1 MLALCEVLKQN
12 KDFSELLKKLDAGEC
27 PIALSGLSAIHKAH
41 IISAVRMI
49 TKRQIVC
56 IYADELDARRALR
69 DIEVMCGETPRVLP
83 PIERAF
89 HDIESSSHE
98 FEHERIATLKALVDG
113 NAGITLAPVFALM
126 QRTAPRNEI
135 AEKAIML
142 KLGEEISQDTVVS
155 ELVSY
160 GYTRSELVESEGQ
173 FAVRGGI
180 LDIFSPG
187 SENPV
192 RIEFF
197 GDEIDSMGMFEADTQ
212 RRIENAKAIKLL
224 PASTLES
231 GVYESLPE
239 KLSEALVREKKR
251 KKKNER
257 LIKTLETDIELIKN
271 GVPLRARDRYF
282 NLIYPE
288 RSCAL
293 DYISDDAII
302 FVDDYYRIR
311 DAAGR
316 EKKREIDDVRSL
328 IFGGFLLPDTD
339 CFCEDF
345 ERVQQFVSEKKCV
358 FLEAFVR
365 AEYGISPK
373 AVLSMTARSL
383 PSYGGNLELACSEI
397 SEFIADGN
405 RVVILTGNKK
415 SAENMHIL
423 LRERGIK
430 ASVDLMLAKLP
441 KEPCAI
447 IGEGVLSAG
456 FAYPGN
462 DFALFTEGQLMRSP
476 IKRGRIK
483 RDKKNSQRISNY
495 RDLTPGCLVV
505 HDLHGIGKFAGI
517 SKIKTDG
524 VEKDYIKIMYLG
536 TDALYVPVTQ
546 LDMVSKYI
554 GGGEES
560 GVRLSKLGGAEWQ
573 RTKMRA
579 KGAAKEL
586 AEELIKLYAARQALE
601 REPFPSDSEW
611 QKEFEESF
619 EFEDTDDQL
628 RCSNEIKSDMERRF
642 PMDRL
647 LCGDV
652 GFGKTEV
659 ALRAAMKCILGGK
672 QVAIL
677 VPTTVLAEQHYI
689 TASRRFSNYPVK
701 IGLTSRFCSD
711 KRNKETLKGAKTGE
725 LDMIIGTHKLLAKTV
740 SFKNLGL
747 LIVDEEQRFGVSHK
761 ERLKEMTKDVDV
773 LTLTATPIPRTLNMA
788 LSGIRDMSIMEEAPR
803 NRHPVMTYVFEHDR
817 EIIADAIRKEIARGG
832 QVFYLHNNVASIE
845 ACAGRVAKLIPGVT
859 VAVGHGQMGE
869 GELSEVMRKMSEGEI
884 QVLVCTT
891 IIETGIDIPNVNTLI
906 IEDADKMGLAQ
917 LHQIR
922 GRVGRS
928 TRHAY
933 AYLTYRRG
941 KALSEIA
948 EKRLAAIREYV
959 EFGSGFKIAM
969 RDLELRGAG
978 NVLGA
983 EQSGHMISVGY
994 DMYLKLLETA
1004 IAEEK
1009 GETAKDVT
1017 VCTAD
1022 LTVSANI
1029 PEKYVASSETRMDLY
1044 RRIASI
1050 ADREDADDVIDE
1062 LCDRFGEPPRETM
1075 TLIDIALLR
1084 VAAAQAGIC
1093 DITQKG
1099 QSIKITMVDPTFDI
1113 ISKLCARSEYKG
1125 KILLNAGQEPYL
1137 MLKLR
1142 NGDDPLKCAQ
1152 VFVEAYKVAKDEVAA
1167 AK

>member
-1 MLALCEVLKQN
+1 MLALCETLKNN
-12 KDFSELLKKLDAGEC
+12 KDFTALLQKLKAGEC

-41 IISAVRMI
+41 IIAAVRMI
-49 TKRQIVC
+49 TKTQVVC
-56 IYADELDARRALR
+56 IYADELDARRAAR
-69 DIEVMCGETPRVLP
+69 DISVMCGEEPRVLP
-83 PIERAF
+83 ALERSF
-89 HDIESSSHE
+89 HDVDSISHE
-98 FEHERIATLKALVDG
+98 FEHERIATLKALADG
-113 NAGITLAPVFALM
+113 SAGITLAPVFSLM
-126 QRTAPRNEI
+126 QRTAPCDDVAGKTITLRLGQETSQEELI
-135 AEKAIML
+135 A
-142 KLGEEISQDTVVS
+142 S
-155 ELVSY
+155 LVSY
-160 GYTRSELVESEGQ
+160 GYVRAEIVESAGQ

-180 LDIFSPG
+180 VDIFSPG
-187 SENPV
+187 CENPV
-192 RIEFF
+192 RVEFF
-197 GDEIDSMGMFEADTQ
+197 GDEIDSMGLFETETQ
-212 RRIENAKAIKLL
+212 RRIENAKAVKLL
-224 PASTLES
+224 PATTLES
-231 GVYESLPE
+231 SVYEVLVE
-239 KLSEALVREKKR
+239 KLRQELARENKR
-251 KKKNER
+251 RKKNER
-257 LIKTLETDIELIKN
+257 LIKTLESDIELIEN
-271 GVPLRARDRYF
+271 GLPLRARDRYF

-288 RSCAL
+288 HTCGL
-293 DYISDDAII
+293 DYISKDAII
-302 FVDDYYRIR
+302 FIDDYYRMR

-316 EKKREIDDVRSL
+316 ERKREVEDVKSL
-328 IFGGFLLPDTD
+328 IYGGVLLPDTD

-345 ERVQQFVSEKKCV
+345 ELVQRFVAERKSV

-373 AVLSMTARSL
+373 SVLSMIARSL

-397 SEFIADGN
+397 VEHIADGD
-405 RVVILTGNKK
+405 RVVILTGSKK
-415 SAENMHIL
+415 SADNMSVL
-423 LRERGIK
+423 LRERGIN
-430 ASVDLMLAKLP
+430 ASVDLMLARLP
-441 KEPCAI
+441 QEPCAI
-447 IGEGVLSAG
+447 IGEGVLSTG
-456 FAYPGN
+456 FAYPG
-462 DFALFTEGQLMRSP
+462 DRFALFTEGQLMRAP
-476 IKRGRIK
+476 TKRGRIR
-483 RDKKNSQRISNY
+483 RDKKNREKINNY

-517 SKIKTDG
+517 TKIKTDG

-554 GGGEES
+554 GGGEEA
-560 GVRLSKLGGAEWQ
+560 GVRLSKLGGTEWH
-573 RTKMRA
+573 KAKLRA

-586 AEELIKLYAARQALE
+586 AEELIKLYASRQAME
-601 REPFPSDSEW
+601 REPFPPDNDW
-611 QKEFEESF
+611 QKEFEEGF

-628 RCSNEIKSDMERRF
+628 RCSAEIKSDMQRRY

-659 ALRAAMKCILGGK
+659 AFRAAMKCILGGK

-677 VPTTVLAEQHYI
+677 VPTTVLAEQHYM
-689 TASRRFSNYPVK
+689 TACRRFSNYPVK

-711 KRNKETLKGAKTGE
+711 KQNKETLRGAKTGE

-740 SFKNLGL
+740 SFKKLGL

-803 NRHPVMTYVFEHDR
+803 NRHPVLTYVFEHDR

-845 ACAGRVAKLIPGVT
+845 ACAARVARLVPDVT

-869 GELSEVMRKMSEGEI
+869 GELSDVMRKMSEGEI
-884 QVLVCTT
+884 SVLVCTT

-983 EQSGHMISVGY
+983 EQSGHMVSVGY

-1009 GETAKDVT
+1009 GEAPANAVT
-1017 VCTAD
+1017 CSAD

-1050 ADREDADDVIDE
+1050 TEREDADDVIDE

-1084 VAAAQAGIC
+1084 TAAARTGIC

-1099 QSIKITMVDPTFDI
+1099 QSVKITMADPTFDI
-1113 ISKLCARSEYKG
+1113 ISRLCARPEYKG
-1125 KILLNAGQEPYL
+1125 KILLNAGEEPYL

-1142 NGDDPLKCAQ
+1142 NGDDPLESAEN
-1152 VFVEAYKVAKDEVAA
+1152 FVKAYKEAREQGQ
-1167 AK
+1167 

>member
-1 MLALCEVLKQN
+1 MLALGELLKQN
-12 KDFSELLKKLDAGEC
+12 KDFAKLMQKLEAGEC

-41 IISAVRMI
+41 VIAAVRMI
-49 TKRQIVC
+49 TKKQIVC
-56 IYADELDARRALR
+56 IYADELDVRRAAK
-69 DIEVMCGETPRVLP
+69 DIEIMCGEAPRILPVL
-83 PIERAF
+83 ERSF
-89 HDIESSSHE
+89 HDVDSFSHE
-98 FEHERIATLKALVDG
+98 FEHERIATLKALADG
-113 NAGITLAPVFALM
+113 VCGITLAPVFALM
-126 QRTAPRNEI
+126 QRTAPRETV
-135 AEKAIML
+135 AGKAIAL
-142 KLGEEISQDTVVS
+142 KLGMEIVQEKLMSD
-155 ELVSY
+155 LVAY
-160 GYTRSELVESEGQ
+160 GYTRAEQVEGEGQ

-180 LDIFSPG
+180 VDVFSPG
-187 SENPV
+187 QENPV

-197 GDEIDSMGMFEADTQ
+197 GDEIDSMGFFETETQ
-212 RRIENAKAIKLL
+212 RRIENTKAIKLL
-224 PASTLES
+224 PATTLENS
-231 GVYESLPE
+231 AYEALGE
-239 KLSEALVREKKR
+239 KLSEALARENRR

-257 LIKTLETDIELIKN
+257 LIKTLESDMELVEN
-271 GVPLRARDRYF
+271 GLPLRARDRYF

-288 RSCAL
+288 HTCGL
-293 DYISDDAII
+293 DYISEDAII

-316 EKKREIDDVRSL
+316 EKKREVEDIKSL
-328 IFGGFLLPDTD
+328 IFSGFLLPDTD
-339 CFCEDF
+339 CLCEDF
-345 ERVQQFVSEKKCV
+345 ELVQRFISESKSV

-373 AVLSMTARSL
+373 AVLSMVARSL

-397 SEFIADGN
+397 SEYLEDGN
-405 RVVILTGNKK
+405 RVVILTGSAK
-415 SAENMHIL
+415 SAENMQVL
-423 LRERGIK
+423 LRERGIN
-430 ASVDLMLAKLP
+430 ASIDLMLAHLP
-441 KEPCAI
+441 QEACVI
-447 IGEGVLSAG
+447 IAVGVLSAG

-462 DFALFTEGQLMRSP
+462 DFALFTEGQLMRAPS
-476 IKRGRIK
+476 KRGRIK
-483 RDKKNSQRISNY
+483 RDKKNSRKINNY

-505 HDLHGIGKFAGI
+505 HDLHGIGRFAGI

-554 GGGEES
+554 GGGEDG
-560 GVRLSKLGGAEWQ
+560 GVRLSKLGGAEWH
-573 RTKMRA
+573 KAKLRA
-579 KGAAKEL
+579 RGAAKEL
-586 AEELIKLYAARQALE
+586 AEELIKLYAARQSLE
-601 REPFPSDSEW
+601 REPFPADSDW
-611 QKEFEESF
+611 QKEFEEGF

-628 RCSNEIKSDMERRF
+628 RCSNEIKGDMERNY

-659 ALRAAMKCILGGK
+659 AFRAAMKCILGGK

-689 TASRRFSNYPVK
+689 TACRRFSNYPIK

-711 KRNKETLKGAKTGE
+711 RRNKETLRGAKTGE

-740 SFKNLGL
+740 SFKKLGL

-761 ERLKEMTKDVDV
+761 ERLKEMTKEVDV

-803 NRHPVMTYVFEHDR
+803 NRHPVLTYVFEHDR

-845 ACAGRVAKLIPGVT
+845 VCAARVSKLVPGVT

-891 IIETGIDIPNVNTLI
+891 IIETGIDIPNANTLI

-928 TRHAY
+928 NRHAY

-948 EKRLAAIREYV
+948 EKRLAAIKEYV

-983 EQSGHMISVGY
+983 EQSGHMMSVGY
-994 DMYLKLLETA
+994 DMYLKLLENA

-1009 GETAKDVT
+1009 GETAPNAET
-1017 VCTAD
+1017 CSAD

-1029 PEKYVASSETRMDLY
+1029 PERYVASSETRMDLY

-1050 ADREDADDVIDE
+1050 EDRDDADDVIDE

-1084 VAAAQAGIC
+1084 SAAAEAGIS

-1099 QSIKITMVDPTFDI
+1099 QSIKITMVDPTFDV
-1113 ISKLCARSEYKG
+1113 ISKLCARAEYKG

-1137 MLKLR
+1137 MLKLKS
-1142 NGDDPLKCAQ
+1142 GDEPIDSTQK
-1152 VFVEAYKVAKDEVAA
+1152 FIKAYKEAKEQTEQDA
-1167 AK
+1167 

>member
-12 KDFSELLKKLDAGEC
+12 KDFAALLQKLDAGEC
-27 PIALSGLSAIHKAH
+27 PIALSGLSAVHKAH

-49 TKRQIVC
+49 TKKPVVC
-56 IYADELDARRALR
+56 IYADEFDARRALS
-69 DIEVMCGETPRVLP
+69 DISAMCGEEPKVLP
-83 PIERAF
+83 AAELVL
-89 HDIESSSHE
+89 HDVDTSTTSV
-98 FEHERIATLKALVDG
+98 EHERMATLRAMYEKTAGVTLASAFALLQRTPPCDNISGKTLSVRMGDELPQEDFIKALLNVG
-113 NAGITLAPVFALM
+113 YA
-126 QRTAPRNEI
+126 RTE
-135 AEKAIML
+135 
-142 KLGEEISQDTVVS
+142 Q
-155 ELVSY
+155 
-160 GYTRSELVESEGQ
+160 VENEGQ

-180 LDIFSPG
+180 VDAFSPG
-187 SENPV
+187 EENPV

-197 GDEIDSMGMFEADTQ
+197 GDEVDSMGIFEAETQ
-212 RRIENAKAIKLL
+212 RRIENCAHAKFL
-224 PASTLES
+224 PATNLEADKLSTLSELL
-231 GVYESLPE
+231 EE
-239 KLSEALVREKKR
+239 KLKAENRR

-257 LIKTLETDIELIKN
+257 LIKTLESDIELVSQGI
-271 GVPLRARDRYF
+271 PPRAKDRYF

-288 RSCAL
+288 GFCGL
-293 DYISDDAII
+293 DYISEDSII
-302 FVDDYYRIR
+302 FIDDYYRIR
-311 DAAGR
+311 DASGR
-316 EKKREIDDVRSL
+316 EKKRENDDIKSL
-328 IFGGFLLPDTD
+328 IFGGMLLPDTEG
-339 CFCEDF
+339 FF
-345 ERVQQFVSEKKCV
+345 ESFETLQKFIRERKSI

-373 AVLSMTARSL
+373 AVLSIITRQL
-383 PSYGGNLELACSEI
+383 PSYGGNIELACSEI
-397 SEFIADGN
+397 ADSLSDGN
-405 RVVILTGNKK
+405 RVVVLTSSRK
-415 SAENMHIL
+415 ACENMQVIL
-423 LRERGIK
+423 KERGIN
-430 ASVDLMLAKLP
+430 ANIDYMLAHLP
-441 KEPCAI
+441 ERGTAV

-456 FAYPGN
+456 FSYPGQEF
-462 DFALFTEGQLMRSP
+462 DLFTEGQFMRGS
-476 IKRGRIK
+476 
-483 RDKKNSQRISNY
+483 DKKRKLKKNKNGQAISNY

-505 HDLHGIGKFAGI
+505 HELHGIGKFAGVE
-517 SKIKTDG
+517 KIKTDG
-524 VEKDYIKIMYLG
+524 VEKDYIKILYLG

-546 LDMVSKYI
+546 LDMVSKFI

-560 GVRLSKLGGAEWQ
+560 GVKLSKLGGTEWH
-573 RTKMRA
+573 KAKIRA
-579 KGAAKEL
+579 RGAAKEL
-586 AEELIKLYAARQALE
+586 AEELIKLYAERQAME
-601 REPFPSDSEW
+601 RDPFPKDSEW

-619 EFEDTDDQL
+619 EFEDTEDQI
-628 RCSNEIKSDMERRF
+628 RCSTEIKGDMERRF

-689 TASRRFSNYPVK
+689 TSSRRFSGYPIK
-701 IGLTSRFCSD
+701 IGLTSRFCTD
-711 KRNKETLKGAKTGE
+711 KQNRETLKGAKNGE
-725 LDMIIGTHKLLAKTV
+725 LDLIIGTHKLLSKNVT
-740 SFKNLGL
+740 FKNLGL

-803 NRHPVMTYVFEHDR
+803 NRHPVLTYVLEYDK
-817 EIIADAIRKEIARGG
+817 EIIADAIRRETARGG
-832 QVFYLHNNVASIE
+832 QVFYLHNNVSSIE
-845 ACAGRVAKLIPGVT
+845 ACAARIAKLVPDIT
-859 VAVGHGQMGE
+859 IAVGHGQMEE
-869 GELSEVMRKMSEGEI
+869 GELSEVMRRMSEGDI

-891 IIETGIDIPNVNTLI
+891 IIETGIDIPNANTLI

-917 LHQIR
+917 LHQLR

-928 TRHAY
+928 NRHAY

-983 EQSGHMISVGY
+983 EQSGHMMTVGY
-994 DMYLKLLETA
+994 DMYLKLLESA

-1009 GETAKDVT
+1009 GEEQKNAT
-1017 VCTAD
+1017 VCSAD

-1029 PEKYVASSETRMDLY
+1029 PERYVSSSETRMDLY
-1044 RRIASI
+1044 RSI
-1050 ADREDADDVIDE
+1050 ALISDREDADDVIDE
-1062 LCDRFGEPPRETM
+1062 LCDRFGEPPKETM
-1075 TLIDIALLR
+1075 TLINIALLR
-1084 VAAAQAGIC
+1084 VAAAEAGIC

-1099 QSIKITMVDPTFDI
+1099 QSLKITMVDPTFDV
-1113 ISKLCARSEYKG
+1113 ISKICAKPEYKG

-1142 NGDDPLKCAQ
+1142 NNDEPIPAAEK
-1152 VFVEAYKVAKDEVAA
+1152 FVADYKVARENN
-1167 AK
+1167 

>member
-1 MLALCEVLKQN
+1 MLALFVDLKNN
-12 KDFSELLKKLDAGEC
+12 KYFAKLMQKIEAGEC
-27 PIALSGLSAIHKAH
+27 PIALSGLSAVHKAH
-41 IISAVRMI
+41 IIAAVRML
-49 TKRQIVC
+49 TKKQIVC
-56 IYADELDARRALR
+56 IYADELDVRRAAR
-69 DIEVMCGETPRVLP
+69 DIEVMSGEEPKVLP
-83 PIERAF
+83 VLELSL
-89 HDIESSSHE
+89 HDVESSSRE
-98 FEHERIATLKALVDG
+98 NEHERMATLKAMADG
-113 NAGITLAPVFALM
+113 SAGITLAPVFALM
-126 QRTAPRNEI
+126 QRCAAP
-135 AEKAIML
+135 
-142 KLGEEISQDTVVS
+142 
-155 ELVSY
+155 ELVSGREITVKTGEEVSQEALCEKLVAY
-160 GYTRSELVESEGQ
+160 GYQRYQQVESEGQ

-180 LDIFSPG
+180 VDVFSPG
-187 SENPV
+187 CENPV

-197 GDEIDSMGMFEADTQ
+197 GDEIDAMGFFDPTTQ
-212 RRIENAKAIKLL
+212 RRIENTKVAKLM
-224 PASTLES
+224 PATVFES
-231 GVYESLPE
+231 EGFASLAE
-239 KLSEALVREKKR
+239 KLCSLLAREEKR
-251 KKKNER
+251 KKKNEK
-257 LIKTLETDIELIKN
+257 LIKTLNADIELLRTGIA
-271 GVPLRARDRYF
+271 PRARDRYL
-282 NLIYPE
+282 NLIYEE
-288 RSCAL
+288 RACAL
-293 DYISDDAII
+293 DYISEDAII

-316 EKKREIDDVRSL
+316 EKKRENDDVKSL
-328 IFGGFLLPDTD
+328 ILGGFLLPDTEG
-339 CFCEDF
+339 FCESF
-345 ERVQQFVSEKKCV
+345 ELVKQFIAEKKSV

-373 AVLSMTARSL
+373 HVLSIIARQL
-383 PSYGGNLELACSEI
+383 PSYGGNLELAVSEI
-397 SEFIADGN
+397 SESLKDGN
-405 RVVILTGNKK
+405 RVLILTGGRKN
-415 SAENMHIL
+415 AENMQVM
-423 LRERGIK
+423 LREREI
-430 ASVDLMLAKLP
+430 ASTLDFMLAKLP
-441 KEPCAI
+441 DEPCVI
-447 IGEGVLSAG
+447 ISEGVISAG
-456 FAYPGN
+456 FEYPG
-462 DFALFTEGQLMRSP
+462 DSFVVFTEGQLMRAP
-476 IKRGRIK
+476 KRRGRVV
-483 RDKKNSQRISNY
+483 RDKKNRERIRNY
-495 RDLTPGCLVV
+495 QELSEGCLVV
-505 HDLHGIGKFAGI
+505 HELHGIGRFAGVT
-517 SKIKTDG
+517 KIKTDG
-524 VEKDYIKIMYLG
+524 VDKDYIKIMYLG

-554 GGGEES
+554 GGGEEG
-560 GVRLSKLGGAEWQ
+560 GVRLSKLGGGEWQ
-573 RTKMRA
+573 KAKLRA

-586 AEELIKLYAARQALE
+586 AEELIKLYATRQALE
-601 REPFPSDSEW
+601 RKPFPNDSEW
-611 QKEFEESF
+611 QKEFEEAF
-619 EFEDTDDQL
+619 EFEETDDQL
-628 RCSNEIKSDMERRF
+628 RCSSEIKGDMQRTY

-677 VPTTVLAEQHYI
+677 VPTTVLAQQHYM
-689 TASRRFSNYPVK
+689 TACRRFSHYPVK

-711 KRNKETLKGAKTGE
+711 KQNKETLRGAKTGE

-747 LIVDEEQRFGVSHK
+747 LIVDEEQRFGVTHK

-817 EIIADAIRKEIARGG
+817 EIIADAIRREIARGG
-832 QVFYLHNNVASIE
+832 QVYYLHNNIASIE
-845 ACAGRVAKLIPGVT
+845 ACAARIAKLVPDIT

-869 GELSEVMRKMSEGEI
+869 GELSDVMRRMGEGEI
-884 QVLVCTT
+884 DVLVCTT

-928 TRHAY
+928 SRHAY

-959 EFGSGFKIAM
+959 EFGAGFKIAM

-983 EQSGHMISVGY
+983 EQSGHMMSVGY

-1004 IAEEK
+1004 ISEEK
-1009 GETAKDVT
+1009 GENTKTAG
-1017 VCTAD
+1017 VCSAD

-1050 ADREDADDVIDE
+1050 EDREDADDVIDE

-1075 TLIDIALLR
+1075 TLVDIALLR
-1084 VAAAQAGIC
+1084 LAAADAGIC

-1099 QSIKITMVDPTFDI
+1099 SSLKITMTDPTFDI
-1113 ISKLCARSEYKG
+1113 ISKLCAMPEYKG

-1137 MLKLR
+1137 MLKLKG
-1142 NGDDPLKCAQ
+1142 GDEPLSSAQ
-1152 VFVEAYKVAKDEVAA
+1152 KFVENYKKARG
-1167 AK
+1167 

>member
-1 MLALCEVLKQN
+1 MLALCEVLKEN
-12 KDFSELLKKLDAGEC
+12 KDFAILLEKLEAGEC
-27 PIALSGLSAIHKAH
+27 PIALSGLSAVHKAH
-41 IISAVRMI
+41 IIAAIRMI
-49 TKRQIVC
+49 TKRQVVC
-56 IYADELDARRALR
+56 IYADEFDARRASK
-69 DIEVMCGETPRVLP
+69 DISVMCGEEPKILP
-83 PIERAF
+83 SVEMSL
-89 HDIESSSHE
+89 HDVDSSSHE
-98 FEHERIATLKALVDG
+98 FEHERIATLKAMAD
-113 NAGITLAPVFALM
+113 NASGITLASVFALM
-126 QRTAPRNEI
+126 QRTPPKENISGKTITLR
-135 AEKAIML
+135 M
-142 KLGEEISQDTVVS
+142 GEEINQD
-155 ELVSY
+155 ELLKNLSGI
-160 GYTRSELVESEGQ
+160 GYSRCDQVEGEGQ

-180 LDIFSPG
+180 VDIFSPG
-187 SENPV
+187 AENPV

-197 GDEIDSMGMFEADTQ
+197 GDEIDSMGFFEAETQ
-212 RRIENAKAIKLL
+212 RRIENCKAVKLL
-224 PASTLES
+224 PATTFETNDLSNLA
-231 GVYESLPE
+231 L
-239 KLSEALVREKKR
+239 KLREALSRENRR

-257 LIKTLETDIELIKN
+257 LIKTIEGDIELLESGI
-271 GVPLRARDRYF
+271 PLKARDRYF
-282 NLIYPE
+282 NLMYPE
-288 RSCAL
+288 AICGL
-293 DYISDDAII
+293 DYIPEDAII
-302 FVDDYYRIR
+302 FIDDFYRIR
-311 DAAGR
+311 DTAGR
-316 EKKREIDDVRSL
+316 EKKRELDDVKSL
-328 IFGGFLLPDTD
+328 IYGGTLLPETEG
-339 CFCEDF
+339 FSESF
-345 ERVQQFVSEKKCV
+345 ETVSQFIRERKSV

-373 AVLSMTARSL
+373 AVLTMVARQL

-397 SEFIADGN
+397 SESLLDGN
-405 RVVILTGNKK
+405 RVIILTSSRKQ
-415 SAENMHIL
+415 AESMQVI
-423 LRERGIK
+423 LRERGIE
-430 ASVDLMLAKLP
+430 AGIDSMLAHLP
-441 KEPCAI
+441 DAKHAV
-447 IGEGVLSAG
+447 IGEGVLSSG
-456 FAYPGN
+456 FAYPGQ
-462 DFALFTEGQLMRSP
+462 DFVLFTEGQLMRTAT
-476 IKRGRIK
+476 KRGRIK
-483 RDKKNSQRISNY
+483 KDRKNSQKINNY

-505 HDLHGIGKFAGI
+505 HDLHGIGRFAGI
-517 SKIKTDG
+517 TKIKTDG

-554 GGGEES
+554 GGAEDS
-560 GVRLSKLGGAEWQ
+560 GIKLSKLGGAEWQ
-573 RTKMRA
+573 RTKLRA

-586 AEELIKLYAARQALE
+586 AEELIKLYAARQAME
-601 REPFPSDSEW
+601 REPFPADSEW

-628 RCSNEIKSDMERRF
+628 RCSMEIKGDMERRF

-659 ALRAAMKCILGGK
+659 AFRAAMKCVLGGK

-677 VPTTVLAEQHYI
+677 VPTTVLAEQHFI
-689 TASRRFSNYPVK
+689 TASRRFSGYPIK

-711 KRNKETLKGAKTGE
+711 KRNKETLRGAKSGE
-725 LDMIIGTHKLLAKTV
+725 LDIIIGTHKLLAKNV

-761 ERLKEMTKDVDV
+761 ERLKEMTKEVDV

-803 NRHPVMTYVFEHDR
+803 NRHPVLTYVFEHDK
-817 EIIADAIRKEIARGG
+817 EIIADAIRRETARGG
-832 QVFYLHNNVASIE
+832 QVYYLHNNVASIE
-845 ACAGRVAKLIPGVT
+845 ACAGRIAKLVPDVT
-859 VAVGHGQMGE
+859 IAVGHGQMGE

-891 IIETGIDIPNVNTLI
+891 IIETGIDIPNANTLI

-928 TRHAY
+928 NRHAY

-983 EQSGHMISVGY
+983 EQSGHMVSVGY

-1004 IAEEK
+1004 ISEEK
-1009 GETAKDVT
+1009 GETPKNVA

-1050 ADREDADDVIDE
+1050 TDREDADDVIDE
-1062 LCDRFGEPPRETM
+1062 LCDRFGEPPKETTM
-1075 TLIDIALLR
+1075 LVDIALLR
-1084 VAAAQAGIC
+1084 ISAAEAGIC

-1099 QSIKITMVDPTFDI
+1099 KSLKVTMTDPTFDI

-1125 KILLNAGQEPYL
+1125 RILLNAGQEPYL
-1137 MLKLR
+1137 TLKLR
-1142 NGDDPLKCAQ
+1142 NDDEPLETAEN
-1152 VFVEAYKVAKDEVAA
+1152 FVKAYKEASE
-1167 AK
+1167 

>member
-1 MLALCEVLKQN
+1 MLALSDALKQN
-12 KDFSELLKKLDAGEC
+12 KDFAMLLQKLDAGEC
-27 PIALSGLSAIHKAH
+27 PIALSGLSAVHKAH
-41 IISAVRMI
+41 IIAAVRMI
-49 TKRQIVC
+49 TKKQIVC
-56 IYADELDARRALR
+56 IYADELDARRAAR
-69 DIEVMCGETPRVLP
+69 DIEVMCGEAPHILP
-83 PIERAF
+83 ALERSF
-89 HDIESSSHE
+89 HDVDSVSHE
-98 FEHERIATLKALVDG
+98 FEHERIATLKAMADG
-113 NAGITLAPVFALM
+113 EAGITLAPVFSLM
-126 QRTAPRNEI
+126 QRTPPRENVAGKTI
-135 AEKAIML
+135 TL
-142 KLGEEISQDTVVS
+142 KLGEEMPQE
-155 ELVSY
+155 ELCRRLVAY
-160 GYTRSELVESEGQ
+160 GYVRGEQVESEGQ

-180 LDIFSPG
+180 VDIFSPG
-187 SENPV
+187 CENPV
-192 RIEFF
+192 RVEFF
-197 GDEIDSMGMFEADTQ
+197 GDEIDSMGIFETESQ
-212 RRIENAKAIKLL
+212 RRIENTRVVKIL
-224 PASTLES
+224 PATTLES
-231 GVYESLPE
+231 EVYGELCE
-239 KLSEALVREKKR
+239 KLKAELSRESKR

-257 LIKTLETDIELIKN
+257 LIKTLEGDIDLIEA
-271 GVPLRARDRYF
+271 GLPLRARDRYF
-282 NLIYPE
+282 NLIYTDHT
-288 RSCAL
+288 CGL
-293 DYISDDAII
+293 DYISENSII
-302 FVDDYYRIR
+302 FIDDYYRIR

-316 EKKREIDDVRSL
+316 ERKREIEDVKSL
-328 IFGGFLLPDTD
+328 VFGGILLPDTD
-339 CFCEDF
+339 CFCENF
-345 ERVQQFVSEKKCV
+345 ELVQKFISERKSV

-365 AEYGISPK
+365 AEYGIAPK
-373 AVLSMTARSL
+373 SVLSMIARQL

-397 SEFIADGN
+397 AEYIADGN
-405 RVVILTGNKK
+405 RVVILAGNKK
-415 SAENMHIL
+415 SAENMQML
-423 LRERGIK
+423 LRERGIN

-441 KEPCAI
+441 EKPCAV

-456 FAYPGN
+456 FAYPGV
-462 DFALFTEGQLMRSP
+462 DFALFTEGQLMRTAT
-476 IKRGRIK
+476 KKGRIR
-483 RDKKNSQRISNY
+483 RDKKNSKKINSY

-554 GGGEES
+554 GGGEDS
-560 GVRLSKLGGAEWQ
+560 GVRLSKLGGGEWQ
-573 RTKMRA
+573 KAKMRA

-586 AEELIKLYAARQALE
+586 AEELIKLYAARQAME
-601 REPFPSDSEW
+601 REAFPPDNDW

-619 EFEDTDDQL
+619 EFEETDDQL
-628 RCSNEIKSDMERRF
+628 RCSAEIKGDMQRRY

-659 ALRAAMKCILGGK
+659 AFRAAMKCILGGK

-677 VPTTVLAEQHYI
+677 VPTTVLAEQHYM
-689 TASRRFSNYPVK
+689 TACRRFSNYPVK

-711 KRNKETLKGAKTGE
+711 KQNRETIRGAKSGE
-725 LDMIIGTHKLLAKTV
+725 LDLIIGTHKLLAKSV

-761 ERLKEMTKDVDV
+761 ERLKEMTKEVDV

-803 NRHPVMTYVFEHDR
+803 NRHPVLTYVFEHDR

-845 ACAGRVAKLIPGVT
+845 ACAARISKLVPDVT
-859 VAVGHGQMGE
+859 VAVGHGQMCE
-869 GELSEVMRKMSEGEI
+869 GELSEVMRKMGEGEI

-983 EQSGHMISVGY
+983 EQSGHMMSVGY

-1009 GETAKDVT
+1009 GEKTQDVST
-1017 VCTAD
+1017 CSAD
-1022 LTVSANI
+1022 LTISANI

-1050 ADREDADDVIDE
+1050 ADRVDADVVIDE

-1084 VAAAQAGIC
+1084 NAAADAGIC

-1099 QSIKITMVDPTFDI
+1099 KSLKITMVDPTFDI
-1113 ISKLCARSEYKG
+1113 ISKLCAMAEYKG
-1125 KILLNAGQEPYL
+1125 RILLNAGQEPYL
-1137 MLKLR
+1137 MLKLK
-1142 NGDDPLKCAQ
+1142 GDDEPLESAQ
-1152 VFVEAYKVAKDEVAA
+1152 NFVIAYKQAREQK
-1167 AK
+1167 

>member
-1 MLALCEVLKQN
+1 MLALCQVLKNN
-12 KDFSELLKKLDAGEC
+12 KDFATLLQKIDAGEC
-27 PIALSGLSAIHKAH
+27 PIALSGLSAVHKAH
-41 IISAVRMI
+41 IISAVRMA

-56 IYADELDARRALR
+56 IYADELDARRAAR
-69 DIEVMCGETPRVLP
+69 DISVMCGEEPKVLP
-83 PIERAF
+83 VLELSL
-89 HDIESSSHE
+89 HDVDGASRDSL
-98 FEHERIATLKALVDG
+98 HERLATMKALADG
-113 NAGITLAPVFALM
+113 SAGITLAPVFSLM
-126 QRTAPRNEI
+126 QRTAPPDKILGNTITLR
-135 AEKAIML
+135 
-142 KLGEEISQDTVVS
+142 LGEVCSQE
-155 ELVSY
+155 ELCGKLVGR
-160 GYTRSELVESEGQ
+160 GYTRCDQVEAEGQ

-180 LDIFSPG
+180 VDIFSPG
-187 SENPV
+187 KENPV

-197 GDEIDSMGMFEADTQ
+197 GDELDSMGAFECETQ
-212 RRIENAKAIKLL
+212 RRIENLRSCELL
-224 PASTLES
+224 PASTSEVEEMSRL
-231 GVYESLPE
+231 LE
-239 KLSEALVREKKR
+239 KLSEALTKENKR

-257 LIKTLETDIELIKN
+257 LIKTLEDDIELVRSGILPK
-271 GVPLRARDRYF
+271 ARDRYF
-282 NLIYPE
+282 NLLHTEHI
-288 RSCAL
+288 CGL
-293 DYISDDAII
+293 DYISEDAII
-302 FVDDYYRIR
+302 FIDDFYRIR

-316 EKKREIDDVRSL
+316 EKKREEDDVRSL
-328 IFGGFLLPDTD
+328 IHGGYLLPETD
-339 CFCEDF
+339 GFSESF
-345 ERVQQFVSEKKCV
+345 ESVQSFVSERKSV

-373 AVLSMTARSL
+373 AVLSIIARQL

-397 SEFIADGN
+397 SESLEEGN
-405 RVVILTGNKK
+405 RVVILTGSEKNSEK
-415 SAENMHIL
+415 MRVL
-423 LRERGIK
+423 LEERGIH
-430 ASVDLMLAKLP
+430 SRVDSLLAALP
-441 KEPCAI
+441 DEPCVI

-456 FAYPGN
+456 FAYPGE
-462 DFALFTEGQLMRSP
+462 DFALFTEGQLMRAP
-476 IKRGRIK
+476 KKRGRIT
-483 RDKKNSQRISNY
+483 RDKKNSQKIGSY
-495 RDLTPGCLVV
+495 QELTAGCLVV

-517 SKIKTDG
+517 TKIKTDG

-546 LDMVSKYI
+546 LDMVSRYI
-554 GGGEES
+554 GAGEDS
-560 GVRLSKLGGAEWQ
+560 GIKLSKLGGGEWQ
-573 RTKMRA
+573 KTKLRA
-579 KGAAKEL
+579 KGAAREL
-586 AEELIKLYAARQALE
+586 AEELIKLYAARQAME
-601 REPFPSDSEW
+601 REAFPPDGEW
-611 QKEFEESF
+611 QKEFEEAF
-619 EFEDTDDQL
+619 EFEETDDQL
-628 RCSNEIKSDMERRF
+628 RCISEIKGDMQRKY

-677 VPTTVLAEQHYI
+677 VPTTVLAEQHFL
-689 TASRRFSNYPVK
+689 TASRRFSGYPVK

-711 KRNKETLKGAKTGE
+711 KRNRETIRGAKSGE
-725 LDMIIGTHKLLAKTV
+725 MDLIIGTHKLLSKNI
-740 SFKNLGL
+740 SFKKLGL

-761 ERLKEMTKDVDV
+761 ERLKEMSKDIDV

-803 NRHPVMTYVFEHDR
+803 NRHPVQTYVFEYDR
-817 EIIADAIRKEIARGG
+817 EIIADAIRREVARGG
-832 QVFYLHNNVASIE
+832 QVYYLHNNVASID
-845 ACAGRVAKLIPGVT
+845 ACAARIAKLVPGVS

-869 GELSEVMRKMSEGEI
+869 GELSEVMRQMGEGEI

-928 TRHAY
+928 SRHAY

-983 EQSGHMISVGY
+983 EQSGHMVSVGY

-1004 IAEEK
+1004 ILEEK
-1009 GETAKDVT
+1009 GEAPKNST

-1022 LTVSANI
+1022 ISVSANI
-1029 PEKYVASSETRMDLY
+1029 PEHYVASSETRMDLY

-1050 ADREDADDVIDE
+1050 SDREEADDVIDE
-1062 LCDRFGEPPRETM
+1062 LCDRFGEPPKETM
-1075 TLIDIALLR
+1075 VLIDIALLR
-1084 VAAAQAGIC
+1084 IAAADAGIS

-1099 QSIKITMVDPTFDI
+1099 SALKITMLDPSFDI
-1113 ISKLCARSEYKG
+1113 ISKLCARPEYKG

-1137 MLKLR
+1137 MLKLK
-1142 NGDDPLKCAQ
+1142 GDDEPLLCAQ
-1152 VFVEAYKVAKDEVAA
+1152 NFVIAYKEAKE
-1167 AK
+1167 

>member
-1 MLALCEVLKQN
+1 MLALTECLKHN
-12 KDFSELLKKLDAGEC
+12 KDFSALLQKLEAGEC
-27 PIALSGLSAIHKAH
+27 PIAISGLSAVHKAH

-49 TKRQIVC
+49 TKKPVVC
-56 IYADELDARRALR
+56 IYADELDARRAAR
-69 DIEVMCGETPRVLP
+69 DISVMCGEEARILP
-83 PIERAF
+83 ALERSF
-89 HDIESSSHE
+89 HDVDSASHE
-98 FEHERIATLKALVDG
+98 FEHERIAALKALADG
-113 NAGITLAPVFALM
+113 TAGITLAPVFSLL
-126 QRTAPRNEI
+126 QRTAPPSEVAGKSI
-135 AEKAIML
+135 TV
-142 KLGEEISQDTVVS
+142 KLGEEHSQD
-155 ELVSY
+155 ELIKKLSSY
-160 GYTRSELVESEGQ
+160 GYTRTDTVESEGQ

-180 LDIFSPG
+180 VDVFSPG
-187 SENPV
+187 AENPV

-197 GDEIDSMGMFEADTQ
+197 GDEIDSMGYFEAETQ
-212 RRIENAKAIKLL
+212 RRVENAKAVHFL
-224 PASTLES
+224 PAASIGEDSYSEL
-231 GVYESLPE
+231 GDALR
-239 KLSEALVREKKR
+239 EALSREQRR

-257 LIKTLETDIELIKN
+257 MIKTLETDIELIEN
-271 GVPLRARDRYF
+271 GLPLRARDRYF

-288 RSCAL
+288 HHCAL
-293 DYISDDAII
+293 DYISDDTII

-316 EKKREIDDVRSL
+316 ERKRELDDVKSL
-328 IFGGFLLPDTD
+328 IFSGILLPETD
-339 CFCEDF
+339 AFCEDF
-345 ERVQQFVSEKKCV
+345 ELVKKFISERKSV

-373 AVLSMTARSL
+373 AVLSMIARTL

-397 SEFIADGN
+397 SEHLLDGN
-405 RVVILTGNKK
+405 RIMILTGSRK
-415 SAENMHIL
+415 SAENMQVL
-423 LRERGIK
+423 LRERDIS
-430 ASVDLMLAKLP
+430 ASLDFMLATLP
-441 KEPCAI
+441 EKPCVI
-447 IGEGVLSAG
+447 IGEGVLSSG
-456 FAYPGN
+456 FSYPGDN
-462 DFALFTEGQLMRSP
+462 FAVFTEGQLMRSAT
-476 IKRGRIK
+476 KRGRIK
-483 RDKKNSQRISNY
+483 RDKKNSQKISNY

-505 HDLHGIGKFAGI
+505 HDLHGIGRFAGI

-573 RTKMRA
+573 KAKLRA

-601 REPFPSDSEW
+601 REPFPPDSDW

-628 RCSNEIKSDMERRF
+628 RCSAEIKGDMQRRY

-659 ALRAAMKCILGGK
+659 AFRAAMKCILGGK
-672 QVAIL
+672 QVAVL
-677 VPTTVLAEQHYI
+677 VPTTVLAEQHYM
-689 TASRRFSNYPVK
+689 TACRRFSNYPIK

-711 KRNKETLKGAKTGE
+711 RQNKETLRGAKTGE

-761 ERLKEMTKDVDV
+761 ERLKEMTKEVDV

-832 QVFYLHNNVASIE
+832 QVFYLHNNVSSIE
-845 ACAGRVAKLIPGVT
+845 ACAGRISRLVPDVT

-869 GELSEVMRKMSEGEI
+869 GELSEVMRKMGEGEI

-959 EFGSGFKIAM
+959 EFGSGFRIAM

-983 EQSGHMISVGY
+983 EQSGHMMSVGY

-1009 GETAKDVT
+1009 GEENLSLA
-1017 VCTAD
+1017 VCSAD

-1050 ADREDADDVIDE
+1050 SDRDDADDVIDE
-1062 LCDRFGEPPRETM
+1062 LIDRFGEPPRETM
-1075 TLIDIALLR
+1075 TLVDIALLR
-1084 VAAAQAGIC
+1084 VAAAEAGIC

-1113 ISKLCARSEYKG
+1113 ISKLCAKQEYKG
-1125 KILLNAGQEPYL
+1125 RILLNAGQEPYL
-1137 MLKLR
+1137 MLKLK
-1142 NGDDPLKCAQ
+1142 NADDPLKTSEA
-1152 VFVEAYKVAKDEVAA
+1152 FVKAYKEAKEQTE
-1167 AK
+1167 

>member
-1 MLALCEVLKQN
+1 MLALCDAIKNN
-12 KDFSELLKKLDAGEC
+12 KDFATLLQKIEAGEC

-56 IYADELDARRALR
+56 IYADELDARRALH
-69 DIEVMCGETPRVLP
+69 DIEIMSGETPKVLP
-83 PIERAF
+83 VHELSL
-89 HDIESSSHE
+89 HDVDSASHE
-98 FEHERIATLKALVDG
+98 YEHERLATLKALSDRT
-113 NAGITLAPVFALM
+113 AGICLAPVFALM
-126 QRTAPRNEI
+126 QRCAPPESI
-135 AEKAIML
+135 SEKTITVRISD
-142 KLGEEISQDTVVS
+142 EISQDDLVS
-155 ELVSY
+155 RLVSY
-160 GYTRSELVESEGQ
+160 GYVREIQVESEGQ
-173 FAVRGGI
+173 LAVRGGI
-180 LDIFSPG
+180 VDVFSPG

-197 GDEIDSMGMFEADTQ
+197 GDEIDAMGYFETQSQ
-212 RRIENAKAIKLL
+212 RRIENVRVAKFL
-224 PASTLES
+224 PVTNLQATEFETLS
-231 GVYESLPE
+231 E
-239 KLSEALVREKKR
+239 KLRAELKRELG
-251 KKKNER
+251 KKKQNER
-257 LIKTLETDIELIKN
+257 LVKTLQTDIELLDSGIAPK
-271 GVPLRARDRYF
+271 ARDRYL
-282 NLIYPE
+282 NLIYDGNI
-288 RSCAL
+288 CGL
-293 DYISDDAII
+293 DYISEDAIVFI
-302 FVDDYYRIR
+302 DDFYRIR

-316 EKKREIDDVRSL
+316 EKKRENEDIKSL
-328 IFGGFLLPDTD
+328 ITGGFLLPSTD
-339 CFCEDF
+339 AFCENFDVVKRF
-345 ERVQQFVSEKKCV
+345 ISERKSV
-358 FLEAFVR
+358 FLEAFIR

-373 AVLSMTARSL
+373 CVLSVIARQL
-383 PSYGGNLELACSEI
+383 PSYGGNLDLATSEI
-397 SEFIADGN
+397 ADSLNEGN
-405 RVVILTGNKK
+405 RVLILTGSRK
-415 SAENMHIL
+415 SAENMQIL
-423 LRERGIK
+423 LRERNIP
-430 ASVDLMLAKLP
+430 STLDFMLAKLP
-441 KEPCAI
+441 DEPCVV

-456 FAYPGN
+456 FSYPGD
-462 DFALFTEGQLMRSP
+462 DFTLFTEGQLLRAQ
-476 IKRGRIK
+476 KKKGRIT
-483 RDKKNSQRISNY
+483 RERKNREKIGNY
-495 RDLTPGCLVV
+495 RDLTEGCLVV
-505 HDLHGIGKFAGI
+505 HDLHGIGRFAGV

-524 VEKDYIKIMYLG
+524 VEKDYIKIVYLG
-536 TDALYVPVTQ
+536 TDALYVPVTH

-554 GGGEES
+554 GGGEDANI
-560 GVRLSKLGGAEWQ
+560 RLSKLGGGEWQ
-573 RTKMRA
+573 KTKLRA
-579 KGAAKEL
+579 KGAAREL
-586 AEELIKLYAARQALE
+586 AEELIKLYASRQALE
-601 REPFPSDSEW
+601 REPFPKDSEW

-619 EFEDTDDQL
+619 EFEETEDQL
-628 RCSNEIKSDMERRF
+628 RCTSEIKGDMQRTY

-659 ALRAAMKCILGGK
+659 ALRAAMKCVLGGK

-677 VPTTVLAEQHYI
+677 VPTTVLAQQHYM
-689 TASRRFSNYPVK
+689 TTVRRFSNYPVK

-711 KRNKETLKGAKTGE
+711 KQNRETVKGAKNGE
-725 LDMIIGTHKLLAKTV
+725 LDIIIGTHKLLAKTM

-747 LIVDEEQRFGVSHK
+747 LIVDEEQRFGVTHK

-803 NRHPVMTYVFEHDR
+803 NRHPVLTYVFEYDK
-817 EIIADAIRKEIARGG
+817 EILADAIRREVARGG
-832 QVFYLHNNVASIE
+832 QVYYLHNNVASIE
-845 ACAGRVAKLIPGVT
+845 ACAARIAKLVPDVS

-869 GELSEVMRKMSEGEI
+869 GELSEVMRQMGEGEI
-884 QVLVCTT
+884 DVLVCTT

-928 TRHAY
+928 SRHAY

-941 KALSEIA
+941 KALTEIA

-1004 IAEEK
+1004 ILEEK
-1009 GETAKDVT
+1009 GEKTREVES
-1017 VCTAD
+1017 CSAD

-1029 PEKYVASSETRMDLY
+1029 PEKYVSSSETRMDLY

-1050 ADREDADDVIDE
+1050 EDREDADDVIDE

-1084 VAAAQAGIC
+1084 VSARDAGIC

-1099 QSIKITMVDPTFDI
+1099 SSLKITMVNPTFDI
-1113 ISKLCARSEYKG
+1113 ISKICARPEYKG

-1137 MLKLR
+1137 MLKLK
-1142 NGDDPLKCAQ
+1142 GDDEPIQSARG
-1152 VFVEAYKVAKDEVAA
+1152 FVEAYANAKKETV
-1167 AK
+1167 

>member
-1 MLALCEVLKQN
+1 MLALSQVLKNN
-12 KDFSELLKKLDAGEC
+12 KDFATLLQKINAGEC
-27 PIALSGLSAIHKAH
+27 PIALSGLSSVHKAH
-41 IISAVRMI
+41 IISAVRME
-49 TKRQIVC
+49 TKRRVVC
-56 IYADELDARRALR
+56 IYADELDARRAAK
-69 DIEVMCGETPRVLP
+69 DISVMCGEEPLVLP
-83 PIERAF
+83 DVEPSI
-89 HDIESSSHE
+89 HDVDGASRE
-98 FEHERIATLKALVDG
+98 FEHERTGTLKALADG
-113 NAGITLAPVFALM
+113 SAGITLASAFSLL
-126 QRTAPRNEI
+126 QRLAPP
-135 AEKAIML
+135 
-142 KLGEEISQDTVVS
+142 D
-155 ELVSY
+155 ELVKKTMVIRVGDVLSQEELCKKLSEY
-160 GYTRSELVESEGQ
+160 GYSRCEVVESEAQ

-180 LDIFSPG
+180 VDIFSPG
-187 SENPV
+187 KENPV

-197 GDEIDSMGMFEADTQ
+197 GDDIDSMGYFECETQ
-212 RRIENAKAIKLL
+212 RRIENARMCEIL
-224 PASTLES
+224 PSTTTD
-231 GVYESLPE
+231 GE
-239 KLSEALVREKKR
+239 KLTALAEKLEAALEKENRR

-257 LIKTLETDIELIKN
+257 LIKILENDIEL
-271 GVPLRARDRYF
+271 LREGIPPKARDRYL
-282 NLIYPE
+282 NLINDG
-288 RSCAL
+288 SFCGL
-293 DYISDDAII
+293 DYISEDTIVFI
-302 FVDDYYRIR
+302 DDYYRIR
-311 DAAGR
+311 DFVGR
-316 EKKREIDDVRSL
+316 EKKRELDDVKSL
-328 IFGGFLLPDTD
+328 IHGGYLLPDTD
-339 CFCEDF
+339 GFSESF
-345 ERVQQFVSEKKCV
+345 EALQSFIAERKSV

-365 AEYGISPK
+365 AEYGIRPK
-373 AVLSMTARSL
+373 SVLSLTGRQL

-397 SEFIADGN
+397 SEAISEGN
-405 RVVILTGNKK
+405 RVVILTGNEK
-415 SAENMHIL
+415 SAEKMRVL
-423 LRERGIK
+423 LDERGIK
-430 ASVDLMLAKLP
+430 ARVDTLLATLP
-441 KEPCAI
+441 DSPCAI
-447 IGEGVLSAG
+447 IGVGVLSAG
-456 FAYPGN
+456 FAYPA
-462 DFALFTEGQLMRSP
+462 DAFTLFTEGQLMRAP
-476 IKRGRIK
+476 KARGRIT
-483 RDKKNSQRISNY
+483 RDKKNSKKIGSYQE
-495 RDLTPGCLVV
+495 LTVGCLVV

-517 SKIKTDG
+517 TKIKTDG

-546 LDMVSKYI
+546 LDMVSRYI
-554 GGGEES
+554 GGAEDS
-560 GVRLSKLGGAEWQ
+560 GIKLSKLGGGEWQ
-573 RTKMRA
+573 KTKLRA

-601 REPFPSDSEW
+601 REPFPADSDW

-628 RCSNEIKSDMERRF
+628 RCSSEIKGDMQRRY

-659 ALRAAMKCILGGK
+659 ALRAAMKCVLGGR

-677 VPTTVLAEQHYI
+677 VPTTVLAEQHYM
-689 TASRRFSNYPVK
+689 TACRRFSNYPVK
-701 IGLTSRFCSD
+701 IGITSRFCSD
-711 KRNKETLKGAKTGE
+711 KQNKLTRQGAKNGE
-725 LDMIIGTHKLLAKTV
+725 LDIIIGTHKLLAKTFE
-740 SFKNLGL
+740 FKKLGL

-761 ERLKEMTKDVDV
+761 ERLKEMSKEVDV

-803 NRHPVMTYVFEHDR
+803 NRHPVLTYVFEHDK
-817 EIIADAIRKEIARGG
+817 EIIADAIRREIARGG

-845 ACAGRVAKLIPGVT
+845 ACAARVARLVPGVSI
-859 VAVGHGQMGE
+859 AVGHGQMGE
-869 GELSEVMRKMSEGEI
+869 GELSEVMRKMGEGEI

-928 TRHAY
+928 SRHAY

-941 KALSEIA
+941 KALTEIA

-983 EQSGHMISVGY
+983 EQSGHMVSVGY

-1004 IAEEK
+1004 ILEEK
-1009 GETAKDVT
+1009 GEATADT
-1017 VCTAD
+1017 AVCTAD
-1022 LTVSANI
+1022 ITVSANI
-1029 PEKYVASSETRMDLY
+1029 PEKYVSSSETRMDLY

-1050 ADREDADDVIDE
+1050 SDREEADDVIDE
-1062 LCDRFGEPPRETM
+1062 LCDRFGEPPSETM

-1084 VAAAQAGIC
+1084 LAAAKVGIC

-1099 QSIKITMVDPTFDI
+1099 QSLKITMVDPTFDV
-1113 ISKLCARSEYKG
+1113 ISKLCARPEYKG

-1142 NGDDPLKCAQ
+1142 ASDEPLESAKN
-1152 VFVEAYKVAKDEVAA
+1152 FVDAYKEARE
-1167 AK
+1167 

>member
-1 MLALCEVLKQN
+1 MLALSEILKQN
-12 KDFSELLKKLDAGEC
+12 KDFAILMQKLEAGEC

-41 IISAVRMI
+41 VISAVRMI
-49 TKRQIVC
+49 TKRPVVC
-56 IYADELDARRALR
+56 IYADELDARRAMR
-69 DIEVMCGETPRVLP
+69 DISVMCGEEPKILPVL
-83 PIERAF
+83 ERSF
-89 HDIESSSHE
+89 HDVDSASHE
-98 FEHERIATLKALVDG
+98 FEHERIATLKAMADG
-113 NAGITLAPVFALM
+113 AAGITLAPVFALM
-126 QRTAPRNEI
+126 QRTAPREDV
-135 AEKAIML
+135 ASKAITL
-142 KLGEEISQDTVVS
+142 KLSEEISQESFIEKLVVF
-155 ELVSY
+155 
-160 GYTRSELVESEGQ
+160 GYARAEQVESEGQ

-180 LDIFSPG
+180 VDVFSPG

-197 GDEIDSMGMFEADTQ
+197 GDEIDSMGLFEADTQ
-212 RRIENAKAIKLL
+212 RRIENTKVARFL
-224 PASTLES
+224 PATTLEVS
-231 GVYESLPE
+231 AYEELSE
-239 KLSEALVREKKR
+239 KLSEALKKENR
-251 KKKNER
+251 KKKKNER
-257 LIKTLETDIELIKN
+257 LIKTLETDIELLENGLPIK
-271 GVPLRARDRYF
+271 AKDRYF

-288 RSCAL
+288 NNCGL
-293 DYISDDAII
+293 DYISEDAVIFIDD
-302 FVDDYYRIR
+302 FYRIR

-316 EKKREIDDVRSL
+316 ERKRELDDIKSL
-328 IFGGFLLPDTD
+328 ILGGYLLSDTD
-339 CFCEDF
+339 AMCEDF
-345 ERVQQFVSEKKCV
+345 ELIKKFITERKSI

-373 AVLSMTARSL
+373 AVLSMVARTL

-397 SEFIADGN
+397 SDYMEDGN
-405 RVVILTGNKK
+405 RVFILTGNRK
-415 SAENMHIL
+415 SAENMQIL
-423 LRERGIK
+423 LRERGIR
-430 ASVDLMLAKLP
+430 ATLDFMLAELP

-447 IGEGVLSAG
+447 IGEGVLSSG

-462 DFALFTEGQLMRSP
+462 DFVLFTEGQLMRAAL
-476 IKRGRIK
+476 KRGRIK
-483 RDKKNSQRISNY
+483 RDRKNSQKISNY

-505 HDLHGIGKFAGI
+505 HDLHGIGRFAGI
-517 SKIKTDG
+517 TKIKTEG
-524 VEKDYIKIMYLG
+524 VEKDYIKIMYLS
-536 TDALYVPVTQ
+536 TDTLYVPVTQ

-554 GGGEES
+554 GGGEDS
-560 GVRLSKLGGAEWQ
+560 GIKLSKLGGAEWH
-573 RTKMRA
+573 KAKLRA

-586 AEELIKLYAARQALE
+586 AEELIKLYAARQSLE
-601 REPFPSDSEW
+601 REPFPPDTDW

-628 RCSNEIKSDMERRF
+628 RCSNEIKSDMQRRF

-659 ALRAAMKCILGGK
+659 AFRAAMKCILGGK

-677 VPTTVLAEQHYI
+677 VPTTVLAEQHYM
-689 TASRRFSNYPVK
+689 TACRRFSNYPIK

-711 KRNKETLKGAKTGE
+711 RRNKETLRGAKTGE

-740 SFKNLGL
+740 SFKKLGL

-761 ERLKEMTKDVDV
+761 ERLKEMTKEVDV

-803 NRHPVMTYVFEHDR
+803 NRHPVLTYVFEHDR

-832 QVFYLHNNVASIE
+832 QVFYLHNNVSSIE
-845 ACAGRVAKLIPGVT
+845 ACAGRIAKLVPDVT
-859 VAVGHGQMGE
+859 IAVGHGQMGE
-869 GELSEVMRKMSEGEI
+869 GELSEVMRKMGEGEI

-928 TRHAY
+928 NRHAY

-948 EKRLAAIREYV
+948 EKRLAAIKEYV

-983 EQSGHMISVGY
+983 EQSGHMMTVGY

-1009 GETAKDVT
+1009 GEDMKSFA
-1017 VCTAD
+1017 VCSAD

-1029 PEKYVASSETRMDLY
+1029 PERYVASSETRMDLY

-1050 ADREDADDVIDE
+1050 TDREDADDVIDE
-1062 LCDRFGEPPRETM
+1062 LCDRFGEPPKETM
-1075 TLIDIALLR
+1075 MLIDIALLR
-1084 VAAAQAGIC
+1084 IAAADAGIS

-1099 QSIKITMVDPTFDI
+1099 QNIKITMVDPTFET
-1113 ISKLCARSEYKG
+1113 ISKLCARPEYKG

-1137 MLKLR
+1137 MLKLK
-1142 NGDDPLKCAQ
+1142 GSDTPFKAAED
-1152 VFVEAYKVAKDEVAA
+1152 FVKAYKEAKEQV
-1167 AK
+1167 

>member
-1 MLALCEVLKQN
+1 MLALCDALKKN
-12 KDFSELLKKLDAGEC
+12 KDFSELLKRIEAGEC
-27 PIALSGLSAIHKAH
+27 PIALSGLSAVHKAH
-41 IISAVRMI
+41 IVSAVRMI
-49 TKRQIVC
+49 TKKQVVC

-69 DIEVMCGETPRVLP
+69 DISVMCGEAPRILP
-83 PIERAF
+83 VAERSL
-89 HDIESSSHE
+89 HDVDSSSHE
-98 FEHERIATLKALVDG
+98 FEHERMATLKALVDG
-113 NAGITLAPVFALM
+113 GAGITLAPVFSLM
-126 QRTAPRNEI
+126 QRTPPCENI
-135 AEKAIML
+135 AGKTIVL
-142 KLGEEISQDTVVS
+142 RLGEETSQ
-155 ELVSY
+155 EGLCEKLISY
-160 GYTRSELVESEGQ
+160 GYSRSEQVESEGQ

-180 LDIFSPG
+180 VDIFSPG

-192 RIEFF
+192 RVEFF
-197 GDEIDSMGMFEADTQ
+197 GDEIDSMGFFETESQ
-212 RRIENAKAIKLL
+212 RRIENTKIVRLL
-224 PASTLES
+224 PATTLES
-231 GVYESLPE
+231 SEYLGLAE
-239 KLSEALVREKKR
+239 KLKEELLRENRR
-251 KKKNER
+251 KKKNDR
-257 LIKTLETDIELIKN
+257 LIKTLESDIELIES
-271 GVPLRARDRYF
+271 GLPLRAKDRYL

-288 RSCAL
+288 RSCGL
-293 DYISDDAII
+293 DYISEDAII
-302 FVDDYYRIR
+302 FIDDYYRIR
-311 DAAGR
+311 DTAGR
-316 EKKREIDDVRSL
+316 EKKREVEDVKSL
-328 IFGGFLLPDTD
+328 ILGGVLLPGTD

-345 ERVQQFVSEKKCV
+345 ELVRKFIAERKSV

-373 AVLSMTARSL
+373 AVLSMVARQL

-397 SEFIADGN
+397 SDAVEENN
-405 RVVILTGNKK
+405 RVIILTGSEK
-415 SAENMHIL
+415 SAGNMQVL
-423 LRERGIK
+423 LRERGIN
-430 ASVDLMLAKLP
+430 ATVDLLLARLP
-441 KEPCAI
+441 EQAGVT
-447 IGEGVLSAG
+447 IGVGVLSAG
-456 FAYPGN
+456 FSYPGD
-462 DFALFTEGQLMRSP
+462 DFALFTEGQLMRTAA
-476 IKRGRIK
+476 KRGRIR
-483 RDKKNSQRISNY
+483 RDKKNSQKINNY
-495 RDLTPGCLVV
+495 RELTTGCLVV
-505 HDLHGIGKFAGI
+505 HDLHGIGKFAGV

-524 VEKDYIKIMYLG
+524 VEKDYIKILYLG

-560 GVRLSKLGGAEWQ
+560 GVRLSKLGGGEWQ
-573 RTKMRA
+573 KTKLRA

-586 AEELIKLYAARQALE
+586 AEELIKLYAARQAIE
-601 REPFPSDSEW
+601 RDAFPPDSEW
-611 QKEFEESF
+611 QKEFEEGF

-628 RCSNEIKSDMERRF
+628 RCSAEIKSDMERRY

-689 TASRRFSNYPVK
+689 TASRRFSNYPIK

-711 KRNKETLKGAKTGE
+711 KQNRETIKGAKNGE
-725 LDMIIGTHKLLAKTV
+725 LDLIIGTHKLLAKTV
-740 SFKNLGL
+740 SFKKLGL

-761 ERLKEMTKDVDV
+761 ERLKEMTKEVDV

-803 NRHPVMTYVFEHDR
+803 NRHPVLTYVFEHDK
-817 EIIADAIRKEIARGG
+817 EIVADAIRKEIARGG

-845 ACAGRVAKLIPGVT
+845 ACAARVAKLVPGVT

-869 GELSEVMRKMSEGEI
+869 GELSEVMRQMSEGEI

-928 TRHAY
+928 SRHAY

-983 EQSGHMISVGY
+983 EQSGHMVSVGY

-1009 GETAKDVT
+1009 GEKPQNSTT
-1017 VCTAD
+1017 CSAD

-1029 PEKYVASSETRMDLY
+1029 PEKYIESSETRMDLY

-1075 TLIDIALLR
+1075 MLIDIALLR
-1084 VAAAQAGIC
+1084 NAAANAGIC

-1099 QSIKITMVDPTFDI
+1099 RSLKITMADPTFEI
-1113 ISKLCARSEYKG
+1113 ISKLCARPEYKG

-1137 MLKLR
+1137 MLKLK
-1142 NGDDPLKCAQ
+1142 NDDEPLDSAEK
-1152 VFVEAYKVAKDEVAA
+1152 FVKAYKEAREQSV
-1167 AK
+1167 